1 MSYSFKLTGEKVF
14 LDVIANADESILKL
28 QTDGC
33 RIIKLSF
40 PEFFNICHVIGY
52 KPSDQDLFTLFVRN
66 NAFVNLTEN
75 EKVPSII
82 VLESYKDPYTAFR
95 LLDTLKLYKP
105 LDIYSCHSV
114 NYIYTNDTVK
124 FGGYGKVLN
133 IIPEHTFVLSERY
146 SLNPEEAARFPAWYS
161 LHHKM
166 VSKRKVNAIFANT
179 ITFYIRSFSI
189 PDPSASF
196 LMLMIVLEMIFCS
209 ENVEL
214 SYRIKRGCSYFLS
227 SNREEM
233 ENLLQRIAALYNAR
247 SKYVH
252 KGESVKLELLYELR
266 EITRK
271 VLVTMFDRNMYTEE
285 FSFKKFREDLTYC
298 GYEK

>member
-1 MSYSFKLTGEKVF
+1 MPYNFNITGEKVI
-14 LDVIANADESILKL
+14 LDVIANADESILNI
-28 QTDGC
+28 QIDGC
-33 RIIKLSF
+33 RIIKMPF
-40 PEFFNICHVIGY
+40 PEYFNICRIIGY
-52 KPSDQDLFTLFVRN
+52 KPSDQDLYTLFVRN
-66 NAFVNLTEN
+66 NAFVDLSEN
-75 EKVPSII
+75 EKVPSVV
-82 VLESYKDPYTAFR
+82 VLESCNDPFSAYPLFDA
-95 LLDTLKLYKP
+95 LKLFKSF
-105 LDIYSCHSV
+105 DIYSCHSV
-114 NYIYTNDTVK
+114 NYTYTNDTVK

-133 IIPEHTFVLSERY
+133 IIPEHTFVFSERY
-146 SLNPEEAARFPAWYS
+146 SLSTEEAAMFPSWFS
-161 LHHKM
+161 SHHTMMSRQKA
-166 VSKRKVNAIFANT
+166 NAIFANA

-233 ENLLQRIAALYNAR
+233 ENLLQRISALYTAR

-252 KGESVKLELLYELR
+252 RGEPVKLELLYELR

-271 VLVTMFDRNMYTEE
+271 VLVTMFDQNMHAKD
-285 FSFKKFREDLTYC
+285 FNFKKFREDLTYC